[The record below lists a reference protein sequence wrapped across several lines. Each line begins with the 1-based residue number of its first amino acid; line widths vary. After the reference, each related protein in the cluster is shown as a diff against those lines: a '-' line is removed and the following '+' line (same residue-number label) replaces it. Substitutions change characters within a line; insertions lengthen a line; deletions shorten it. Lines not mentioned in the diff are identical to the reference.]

1 MAETVA
7 KKDNAVKD
15 AAILVIIT
23 LIAALLLAFV
33 YEITK
38 DPIAAQ
44 KAKKKTEAYAAVY
57 PGLADTV
64 ISDSLQKKA
73 EAFVCDSNSGTTEV
87 RVDEAVLAKDA
98 SGAVVGLLM
107 TVTTPEG
114 YGGDITLTCG
124 VTADGT
130 LTGIS
135 FLTLAETAGLGMKA
149 QEDGFRGQFENKKT
163 DSFALM
169 KGGAAVVDGN
179 EPVDVISNATITSEA
194 VVRAVNGALE
204 FAGDILNE
212 GLEGY
217 AE

>member
-1 MAETVA
+1 MAEKVA
-7 KKDNAVKD
+7 KKDSAVKD

-23 LIAALLLAFV
+23 LVAALLLAFV

-57 PGLADTV
+57 PGLSDTV
-64 ISDSLQKKA
+64 ISEALQAKA
-73 EAFVCDSNSGTTEV
+73 EAFAGDSM

-98 SGAVVGLLM
+98 SGAVVGVLM

-124 VTADGT
+124 VTTDGT

-169 KGGAAVVDGN
+169 KGGAAVVEGD
-179 EPVDVISNATITSEA
+179 EPIDVISNATITSEA

-217 AE
+217 AK